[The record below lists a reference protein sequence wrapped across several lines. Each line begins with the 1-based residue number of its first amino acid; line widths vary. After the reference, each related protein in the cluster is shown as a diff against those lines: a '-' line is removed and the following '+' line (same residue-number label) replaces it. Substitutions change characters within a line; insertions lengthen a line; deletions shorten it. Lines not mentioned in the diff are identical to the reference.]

1 MYVILDMGYNFD
13 CYLVI
18 VSIGVE
24 FLVIKDRE
32 FKGDVF

>member
-18 VSIGVE
+18 VSIGDE
-24 FLVIKDRE
+24 FLVIKDGE